1 MEHRQYRHIR
11 KLRTGL
17 QTLASSTDHQTGG
30 QFASKSIPQQER
42 IPTMMSTA
50 KELEEA
56 SAVVITH
63 AQCQGV
69 QEAKLAS
76 LAAELGT

>member
-1 MEHRQYRHIR
+1 MERRRYRRIR

-42 IPTMMSTA
+42 IPTMMSTV

-56 SAVVITH
+56 SAVVIHTC
-63 AQCQGV
+63 AMPGDAGSQTSSNCC
-69 QEAKLAS
+69 
-76 LAAELGT
+76 